1 MRNYYEKNVEEG
13 DKGGGLCRTFKKLMY
28 ILTISVCILYTNH
41 TLAQDMAVKGKVLS
55 TEGKL
60 LPGVTV
66 GLKNGSQVTQTNE
79 DGVFSLNLPA
89 GSATLVFSNIGFMAK
104 EVAVKIPSEI
114 SVVLE
119 TDDQQLN
126 EVVVT
131 GFGSQKR
138 ESLTGA
144 VSTVTSKDL
153 ERVHG
158 GSTVS
163 SSLAGKLP
171 GVSFKMPDGRPGA
184 SANIQIRNMG
194 NPLYVIDGIQQD
206 GGQFNNLSP
215 NDIES
220 ITILKDASAAIYGV
234 KAANGV
240 VVVTTKRGRR
250 GTANQISV
258 DSYMGWQNWAR
269 FPEVVNDSYQWMSGK
284 AEAEMNQFGSTN
296 ITQSELDKYKLGTEM
311 GYQSFNWKDFII
323 QDNSPLN
330 SLNVNATGGSD
341 KINYYLSATRLHQN
355 SVLGREFTFDRSNIQ
370 SNVDAQIT
378 DNLKVGVQI
387 NGRIEERDNPGIP
400 GGDDYW
406 LPRFAIMRNRPME
419 RPYANDN
426 PAYLN
431 DIKHN
436 ETNWAYNNKKLG
448 GYSNDKWRVL
458 QSNFTLDYKI
468 PGIEGLALNGMY
480 SYYIADNVMNGHEYT
495 YEAYTYN
502 PQDDTYSVT
511 GGSTNPWRE
520 RRTRK
525 IISNNYQARLNY
537 DNTFGKHT
545 IGGVLAFDRQERFD
559 QEQWVHAVP
568 ETNVLP
574 LIYFSTLDTYNDN
587 DNEEARIG
595 YIGRLNY
602 NYARRYYLEV
612 SARRDASWKFA
623 PDKRVG
629 YFPSAS
635 IGWRITEESF
645 IKSLLGTNSVVNDIK
660 LRASYGILGDD
671 DIGIGPYDYLI
682 GYNYNTSITIIDGVP
697 VVGTRDKGN
706 PITNISWFK
715 SKITDIGVDFSL
727 FNNKLT
733 GSADYF
739 YRLRTGLRG
748 RKYDI
753 VVPSE
758 LGYSLPDEN
767 VNSDAHQ
774 GGEAALAYNGTA
786 GDLVF
791 SIGGNVSYARG
802 KFISSYKPLFENSWD
817 QYRNS
822 GEGRYNNIFWGYE
835 TIGQFKTQEEINNYT
850 VNIDGEGNRTLLPG
864 DLIYKDVNN
873 DGKING
879 YDERPIGYGAG
890 VQPSVN
896 FGLNIYLSMKGFDFN
911 MDFSGGSMYSW
922 NQNWEQRLP
931 YQNEGALN
939 KRLTDRWHR
948 EDIFDLNSPWVA
960 GEYPAFRFNN
970 GGHSNYN
977 KNSTYWL
984 HNVTYLRARTIELG
998 YSLPQSLLEKIKIK
1012 KARFYIN
1019 GYNLFSF
1026 DNLKKFGVD
1035 PEINDD
1041 NGLQYPQNKFYNVG
1055 INLTL

>member
-1 MRNYYEKNVEEG
+1 MKHFYKRK
-13 DKGGGLCRTFKKLMY
+13 LKKLRRKNPTRLFKRSLLAAFSMY
-28 ILTISVCILYTNH
+28 ISLVLHSVAF
-41 TLAQDMAVKGKVLS
+41 AQQSSVQGKVTAADGSPLA
-55 TEGKL
+55 
-60 LPGVTV
+60 GVTV
-66 GLKNGSQVTQTNE
+66 LVKGDGLQTQTNAE
-79 DGVFSLNLPA
+79 GNFSISLLSTP
-89 GSATLVFSNIGFMAK
+89 STLVFSNVGYLTK
-104 EVAVKIPSEI
+104 EVTVSSPSQI
-114 SVVLE
+114 TVQLE
-119 TDDQQLN
+119 EDEQELS

-131 GFGSQKR
+131 GFGTQKK

-144 VSTVTSKDL
+144 ISSITSKDL

-163 SSLAGKLP
+163 SALAGKIP
-171 GVSFKMPDGRPGA
+171 GVTFKMPDGRPGA

-206 GGQFNNLSP
+206 GGQFNNIAP

-220 ITILKDASAAIYGV
+220 ITVLKDASAAIYGV

-250 GTANQISV
+250 GSPNQINV
-258 DSYMGWQNWAR
+258 DSHLGFQSWSR
-269 FPEVVNDSYQWMSGK
+269 FPEVVNDSYQWMLGR
-284 AEAEMNQFGSTN
+284 AEAEMNQFQSTN
-296 ITQSELDKYKLGTEM
+296 ITQEELEKYRIGTEY

-323 QDNSPLN
+323 KNNSPLN
-330 SLNVNATGGSD
+330 SINLNTSGGSD
-341 KINYYLSATRLHQN
+341 KINYYLSATHLHQN
-355 SVLGREFTFDRSNIQ
+355 SVLGREFTFDRTNIQ
-370 SNVDAQIT
+370 SNIDAQIT
-378 DNLKVGVQI
+378 DRLKVGVQI

-400 GGDDYW
+400 GADDYW
-406 LPRFAIMRNRPME
+406 QPRFALMRNRPME

-426 PAYLN
+426 PQYLN

-448 GYSNDKWRVL
+448 GYSTDTWRVL
-458 QSNFTLDYKI
+458 QSNFNLEYKI
-468 PGIEGLALNGMY
+468 PGIEGLTFNGMY

-502 PQDDTYSVT
+502 PQDDTYTVT

-525 IISNNYQARLNY
+525 KITNNYQGRLNY
-537 DNTFGKHT
+537 NNTFGLHT
-545 IGGVLAFDRQERFD
+545 VGAVLAFDRQEISD

-574 LIYFSTLDTYNDN
+574 LIYFSTMDTYNDR
-587 DNEEARIG
+587 DDEEARIG
-595 YIGRLNY
+595 YIGRINY
-602 NYARRYYLEV
+602 DYARKYYVEV

-623 PDKRVG
+623 PNKRVG

-635 IGWRITEESF
+635 VGWRITEEPF
-645 IKSLLGTNSVVNDIK
+645 MKSLLGENSKLNDLK
-660 LRASYGILGDD
+660 FRASYGILGDD
-671 DIGIGPYDYLI
+671 DVGIGPYDYLT
-682 GYNYNTSITIIDGVP
+682 GYNYNTGIVILDGTP
-697 VVGTRDKGN
+697 IVGTRDKGN

-715 SKITDIGVDFSL
+715 SKITDIGADFAL

-739 YRLRTGLRG
+739 YRLRTGLKG

-767 VNSDAHQ
+767 VNSDSHQ
-774 GGEAALAYNGTA
+774 GGEISLTYHGTA
-786 GDLVF
+786 GELNY
-791 SIGGNVSYARG
+791 SIGANAGYARG
-802 KFISSYKPLFENSWD
+802 KFVSSYKPLFENSWD
-817 QYRNS
+817 RYRNS
-822 GEGRYNNIFWGYE
+822 QENRYTNIFWGYQ
-835 TIGQFKTQEEINNYT
+835 TIGQFKSQEEINNYP

-873 DGKING
+873 DGRIDG
-879 YDERPIGYGAG
+879 YDMRPIGYGAG

-896 FGLNIYLSMKGFDFN
+896 FGMNIYMSMKGFDFN
-911 MDFSGGSMYSW
+911 IDLSGGSMYSW
-922 NQNWEQRLP
+922 NQNWEQRNP

-939 KRLTDRWHR
+939 KRLTDRWQR
-948 EDIFDLNSPWVA
+948 VDPFDLNSAWTA
-960 GEYPAFRFNN
+960 GTYPALRFNHS
-970 GGHSNYN
+970 GHSNYN
-977 KNSTYWL
+977 KNSTFWL

-998 YSLPQSLLEKIKIK
+998 YSLPASVLDKIKIK
-1012 KARFYIN
+1012 RARFYIN

-1035 PEINDD
+1035 PEVNDD
-1041 NGLQYPQNKFYNVG
+1041 NGLQYPQNKLYNIG
-1055 INLTL
+1055 INLSL